1 MSSILTGIAILSGL
15 LVLLLAIP
23 IDLAFKIN
31 RIQQI
36 SGHVS
41 IRWLFGLVGF
51 RINIPDTAKT
61 GKTTTSNHLKNRK
74 SHKIKSSAVKKQQL
88 NAPRFFSALKQS
100 AFRRRFIRFIKDLLR
115 AAHTHELF
123 FCFRIGLGDPAD
135 TGQLWALLG
144 PVAAIAAN
152 IRSAVVRIEPEFI
165 NPAFEMQSHGK
176 FRLIP
181 IQFIALVIAFAL
193 SPPSIRVWRSLRQN

>member
-1 MSSILTGIAILSGL
+1 MSSILTGIAVLSGL

-31 RIQQI
+31 RNRQI
-36 SGHVS
+36 NGHLS
-41 IRWLFGLVGF
+41 IRWLFGLVRF
-51 RINIPDTAKT
+51 RINIPDTTKT
-61 GKTTTSNHLKNRK
+61 GKTTTDKSLKNRK
-74 SHKIKSSAVKKQQL
+74 SHNIKSSAVNKQQPDAL
-88 NAPRFFSALKQS
+88 RLFSVLKQS

-123 FCFRIGLGDPAD
+123 FRFRIGLGDPAD

-144 PVAAIAAN
+144 PVAAMVTS

-165 NPAFEMQSHGK
+165 NSAFEIQSHGK

-181 IQFIALVIAFAL
+181 LQFIALTITFAL
-193 SPPSIRVWRSLRQN
+193 SPPSLRAWRSLRQN